1 MINKDYTG
9 SLECESHEAYNN
21 LRKAADFVSDSPH
34 IENASD
40 CGQCITDTML
50 KHLSL
55 VLLTL
60 QNAILILVMRYT
72 RTRPGDMYHATTAVV
87 MSEILKVITSL
98 VILATQEK
106 TLTKFVC
113 YLRDNIW
120 RQPMDCLKV
129 SVPSIIYTLQ
139 NNLLYIALSNLD
151 AATFQVSY
159 QLKILTTAL
168 FSVFMLNK
176 KLSTHQWCALL
187 ILFVGVALVQFRP
200 DDAKSSKL
208 STTAQKPMMGLF
220 AVILS
225 CFMSGFAGVYFEK
238 ILKGTKQSLWLRNV
252 QLGSLGAIIG
262 LITMEIKDG
271 PKIQEKGF
279 FFGYDYLVW
288 VVIIFQSMGG
298 LLVAVVVK
306 YADNIL
312 KGFATSAAIVLSCIA
327 SIYLFDFRLSLP
339 FTTGA
344 FLVIISVYIYSKYV
358 PENDLPQ
365 VSEYAGKK
373 EKSPS
378 RVM

>member
-1 MINKDYTG
+1 MVTVIQTIG
-9 SLECESHEAYNN
+9 
-21 LRKAADFVSDSPH
+21 DSPH

>member
-1 MINKDYTG
+1 MRGKGGCIAAFFFMEIHIEVISNELIL
-9 SLECESHEAYNN
+9 LEN
-21 LRKAADFVSDSPH
+21 LIIDFYMQGLFLFVADSPH

-151 AATFQVSY
+151 AATFQVSE
-159 QLKILTTAL
+159 
-168 FSVFMLNK
+168 
-176 KLSTHQWCALL
+176 
-187 ILFVGVALVQFRP
+187 
-200 DDAKSSKL
+200 D
-208 STTAQKPMMGLF
+208 
-220 AVILS
+220 
-225 CFMSGFAGVYFEK
+225 
-238 ILKGTKQSLWLRNV
+238 
-252 QLGSLGAIIG
+252 
-262 LITMEIKDG
+262 
-271 PKIQEKGF
+271 
-279 FFGYDYLVW
+279 
-288 VVIIFQSMGG
+288 
-298 LLVAVVVK
+298 
-306 YADNIL
+306 
-312 KGFATSAAIVLSCIA
+312 
-327 SIYLFDFRLSLP
+327 
-339 FTTGA
+339 
-344 FLVIISVYIYSKYV
+344 
-358 PENDLPQ
+358 
-365 VSEYAGKK
+365 
-373 EKSPS
+373 
-378 RVM
+378 

>member
-1 MINKDYTG
+1 MINKESG
-9 SLECESHEAYNN
+9 SLEQNSHEEN
-21 LRKAADFVSDSPH
+21 LLETPDSPTDSSS
-34 IENASD
+34 EPSTD
-40 CGQCITDTML
+40 DTGQCMTGTML

-60 QNAILILVMRYT
+60 QNALLILVMRYT
-72 RTRPGDMYHATTAVV
+72 RTRKGDMYFATTAVIL
-87 MSEILKVITSL
+87 SEGLKVLTSL
-98 VILATQEK
+98 GILAAQEG
-106 TLTKFVC
+106 TLTKLLC

-120 RQPMDCLKV
+120 RQPLDCLKV
-129 SVPSIIYTLQ
+129 SVPAFIYTLQ

-168 FSVFMLNK
+168 FSVLMLNK
-176 KLSTHQWCALL
+176 KLSPQQWSALV

-200 DDAKSSKL
+200 EDSRSSKTA
-208 STTAQKPMMGLF
+208 TTDQRPSVGLF

-238 ILKGTKQSLWLRNV
+238 ILKGTKQSIWLRNV
-252 QLGSLGAIIG
+252 QLGSMSVIIG

-271 PKIQEKGF
+271 PKIQERGF
-279 FFGYDYLVW
+279 FFGYDYAVW
-288 VVIIFQSMGG
+288 VVIVFQSVGG

-327 SIYLFDFRLSLP
+327 SIYLFDFKLSFP

-344 FLVIISVYIYSKYV
+344 FLVIISVYIYSKFV
-358 PENDLPQ
+358 PEKILPQ
-365 VSEYAGKK
+365 ANVGK

-378 RVM
+378 RLM